1 MHTNSSL
8 IKPEFTLD
16 IIQLLP
22 DHVANQIAAGEVIQR
37 PASAVKEMIENAL
50 DAGGSEIKLFVKD
63 AGKTLLQ
70 VVDNGCGMSET
81 DVRMCFERHA
91 TSKIKSAGDL
101 FKIQTMGFRGE
112 AMASIAAIA
121 HVEVNTKLTS
131 NELGTHLIIEG
142 SEIKTHEDC
151 ATANGTSIKVKNL
164 FYNVPARRNFL
175 KSDKVEMRHITE
187 EFTRVSLANPNVKM
201 QMFHNNNEIF
211 HLPKS
216 NFRQRIVNIIGGKK
230 NENLVPVAEKTT
242 VVEIDGFV
250 GKPEAAKRTRGEQ
263 YFFVNGR
270 FIKSNYLNHAVSKA
284 FEELIPHNY
293 FPSYFINL
301 DIDPKLIDINIHPT
315 KTEIKFEDEQA
326 IYAIIRACVKRSL
339 GAYNIAPTL
348 DFSQELSFDLGYK
361 QDKQTTIKEPT
372 IKVDSSYNPFE
383 NKSENH
389 AKQTEVKAEEK
400 WETPSF
406 EEDFVPEVENT
417 DLQQIGNHFI
427 AVPNENGLLLIHQR
441 RAHKRILFEYFTK
454 VLNSNKG
461 QSQQLLFPKEIELN
475 KSEIGIITD
484 MTDELNK
491 VGFNFEVKENHI
503 SINGIPPE
511 CQEENLQFVIE
522 DLIEQHKNSED
533 LLTEQQNTLAVSLA
547 SSLAI
552 NEVKKLSSEEMI
564 GLKNELLKCETP
576 SVCPSGKRTM
586 INLKTADL
594 EKYF

>member
-1 MHTNSSL
+1 MRTNSLL
-8 IKPEFTLD
+8 IKPDLTLD

-37 PASAVKEMIENAL
+37 PASAVKEMLENAL
-50 DAGGSEIKLFVKD
+50 DAGVSEIKLFIKD

-81 DVRMCFERHA
+81 DVKMCFERHA
-91 TSKIKSAGDL
+91 TSKIKSADDL
-101 FKIQTMGFRGE
+101 FEIQTMGFRGE

-211 HLPKS
+211 HLPIS

-230 NENLVPVAEKTT
+230 NEKLVPIKEETT
-242 VVEIDGFV
+242 VVKINGFV

-270 FIKSNYLNHAVSKA
+270 FIKSNYLNHAISKA

-301 DIDPKLIDINIHPT
+301 DIDTKLIDINIHPT

-339 GAYNIAPTL
+339 GAYNIAPTI

-361 QDKQTTIKEPT
+361 QSKKATIKEPT
-372 IKVDSSYNPFE
+372 IKVDLSYNPFK
-383 NKSENH
+383 NKIGNQSI
-389 AKQTEVKAEEK
+389 QTEEK
-400 WETPSF
+400 WGNPSLD
-406 EEDFVPEVENT
+406 EDFVLEDKNT
-417 DLQQIGNHFI
+417 DFQQIGNHFI
-427 AVPNENGLLLIHQR
+427 AVPNENGLLLIDQR

-475 KSEIGIITD
+475 KSEIGIIID

-522 DLIEQHKNSED
+522 VLIEQHKNSED
-533 LLTEQQNTLAVSLA
+533 LLTEQQNNLAVSLA
-547 SSLAI
+547 NSLAI

-564 GLKNELLKCETP
+564 RLKNELLKCESP
-576 SVCPSGKRTM
+576 SVCPKGKRTM
-586 INLKTADL
+586 INIKTTDL